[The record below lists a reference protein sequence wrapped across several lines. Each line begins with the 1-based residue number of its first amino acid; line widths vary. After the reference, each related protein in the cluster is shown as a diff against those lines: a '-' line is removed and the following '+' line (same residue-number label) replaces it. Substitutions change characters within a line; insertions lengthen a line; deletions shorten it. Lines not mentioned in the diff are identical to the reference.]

1 MPKMIDQLLVS
12 FMDAKES
19 GPFGQMPEGSLDA
32 LQNTGEVL
40 AITASIKS
48 NIMPVMKECY
58 KNKNLEKMH

>member
-1 MPKMIDQLLVS
+1 
-12 FMDAKES
+12 
-19 GPFGQMPEGSLDA
+19 MPEGSLDA
-32 LQNTGEVL
+32 LQNTEEVL